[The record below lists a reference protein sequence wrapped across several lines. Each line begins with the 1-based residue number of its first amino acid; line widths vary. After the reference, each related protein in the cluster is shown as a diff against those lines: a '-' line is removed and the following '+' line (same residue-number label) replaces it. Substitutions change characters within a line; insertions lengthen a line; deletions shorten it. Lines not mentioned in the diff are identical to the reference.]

1 VSLALRERAPRAAR
15 FVWKHAT
22 LIVLAVL
29 RWTLLFGG
37 VLLFVKLAVDLVG
50 RGSFPFDQ
58 PVLDAFAGLQGESMT
73 RFVLRVTMLGSG
85 ELLAFVVVLM
95 AGLMWLFKHPRSAI
109 YLAGIAAGTGGLNA
123 GLKILFARARPD
135 ELSRLVDTSGY
146 SFPSGHAMASA
157 AIYGAIA
164 VVLFTRFPSI
174 KWVSLALCT
183 ALVLAIG
190 MSRVYLHVHY
200 PSDVL
205 AGWGLGLCWP
215 LWLKPLVLGKKPLAV
230 EAAEHDAA
238 ARARGSLTNAQRTFW

>member
-1 VSLALRERAPRAAR
+1 
-15 FVWKHAT
+15 VWKHIT
-22 LIVLAVL
+22 QIVMAIA

-37 VLLFVKLAVDLVG
+37 VVLFAKLAIDLVG
-50 RGSFPFDQ
+50 RGTFPFDQ
-58 PVLDAFAGLQGESMT
+58 PILNAFTGLQGDAMT
-73 RFVLRVTMLGSG
+73 SFVLLLTMLGSG
-85 ELLAFVVVLM
+85 KVLAFIAIVM
-95 AGLMWLFKHPRSAI
+95 AGLMWFFKHPRSAI
-109 YLAGIAAGTGGLNA
+109 YLAGIAAGTGALNA
-123 GLKILFARARPD
+123 GLKMLFARARPD

-174 KWVSLALCT
+174 KWASLAFCG
-183 ALVLAIG
+183 ALVIAIG
-190 MSRVYLHVHY
+190 LSRVYLHVHY

-238 ARARGSLTNAQRTFW
+238 ARARGSLQPEHANPPRVEEPG